1 MATVTDLTGSQN
13 TADDNKS
20 VQVGDDSNINVF
32 EFGNLLLAGI
42 LPTLSS
48 LLKSISDAIGSQLSA
63 SDSAGRTSWITP
75 GPIIASEDMEEMTD
89 EQGVEMVMEGPDMPG
104 VYSANSVVDMS
115 GS

>member
-1 MATVTDLTGSQN
+1 MADITDLTGSEVTQSDE
-13 TADDNKS
+13 TS
-20 VQVGDDSNINVF
+20 VQVGEDSNINVF
-32 EFGNLLLAGI
+32 EFGNILLAGI

-48 LLKSISDAIGSQLSA
+48 LLKSIIDGIGSQLSA
-63 SDSAGRTSWITP
+63 TDKAGRVSWITP

-104 VYSANSVVDMS
+104 VYTANSVVDMS

>member
-1 MATVTDLTGSQN
+1 MADITDLTGSEVSQSDE
-13 TADDNKS
+13 TS
-20 VQVGDDSNINVF
+20 VQVGEDSNVNVF
-32 EFGNLLLAGI
+32 EFGNILLAGI

-48 LLKSISDAIGSQLSA
+48 LLKSIIDGIGSQLSA
-63 SDSAGRTSWITP
+63 TDKAGRVSWITP

-104 VYSANSVVDMS
+104 VYTANSVVDMS